1 MNTQLTAAAEDKGP
15 LAIICG
21 GGSLPFAVADAARR
35 SGRHVM
41 LFALRGVAEAQR
53 VANYPHHWMGI
64 GQFGRFLRLA
74 RAEGCRDVVLIGSV
88 VRPRITQL
96 WPDLATLREL
106 PRLIRL
112 FRGGDDHLLSG
123 IVNIFEKHGFRLLG
137 ADQVAPNILMPQ
149 GALGSVKPRDSDRSD
164 IACGLALLQATGPF
178 DIGQAV
184 VVADNRILA
193 IEAAD
198 GTDEMLAHLAEL
210 RRSGRIRSRDGAGV
224 LVKAPKAGQD
234 RRIDLP
240 SIGPPTIEGVARA
253 RLAGIAVVSGSAIV
267 AEPERMAKAADQ
279 AKIFVVGIGA
289 DEIQ

>member
-1 MNTQLTAAAEDKGP
+1 MNSQLTAAAKGDGS

-21 GGSLPFAVADAARR
+21 GGSLPFAVADAAVRAGRR
-35 SGRHVM
+35 VI
-41 LFALRGVAEAQR
+41 LFALRGAADAQR
-53 VANYPHHWMGI
+53 VAGYPHHWAGL
-64 GQFGRFLRLA
+64 GQFGRFRRIA
-74 RAEGCRDVVLIGSV
+74 RAEGCRDVVLIGSL

-123 IVNIFEKHGFRLLG
+123 IARIFEEHGFRLIG
-137 ADQVAPNILMPQ
+137 ADQVAPDILMPQ
-149 GALGSVKPRDSDRSD
+149 GVLGSVKPRERDRTD

-178 DIGQAV
+178 DVGQAV

-210 RRSGRIRSRDGAGV
+210 RRSGRIRTPEGAGV
-224 LVKAPKAGQD
+224 LVKAPKPGQD

-240 SIGPPTIEGVARA
+240 SIGPPTIEGVAQA
-253 RLAGIAVVSGSAIV
+253 GLAGIAVVAGSAIV
-267 AEPERMAKAADQ
+267 AEPERMAKTADR
-279 AKIFVVGIGA
+279 AKVFVVGIGA
-289 DEIQ
+289 GEFR

>member
-1 MNTQLTAAAEDKGP
+1 MNAQLTATAEGEGP

-21 GGSLPFAVADAARR
+21 GGSLPFAVADAAKR
-35 SGRHVM
+35 SGRHVV
-41 LFALRGVAEAQR
+41 LFALQGAAEAQR
-53 VANYPHHWMGI
+53 VADYPHHWARI
-64 GQFGRFLRLA
+64 GQFGRFFRLA
-74 RAEGCRDVVLIGSV
+74 REEGCRDVVLIGSV
-88 VRPRITQL
+88 VRPRVTQL
-96 WPDLATLREL
+96 WPDLATLRVL
-106 PRLIRL
+106 PRLIGL

-123 IVNIFEKHGFRLLG
+123 IANIFEEHGFRLIG
-137 ADQVAPNILMPQ
+137 ADQVAPDILMPQ
-149 GALGSVKPRDSDRSD
+149 GALGSIKPRERDRTD

-178 DIGQAV
+178 DVGQAV

-210 RRSGRIRSRDGAGV
+210 RRSGRIRSPEGAGV
-224 LVKAPKAGQD
+224 LVKAPKSGQD

-289 DEIQ
+289 DEFR